1 MKIANPETA
10 ECSVVSL
17 DELSLE
23 MKRLMS
29 REMLKELILLIEPH
43 KDSHQH
49 LYEYLMMTWVA
60 CHYNSTLY
68 AFNSDGAIA
77 LQYHL
82 SEFDED
88 IVRYYNGEKKKGFK
102 I

>member
-1 MKIANPETA
+1 
-10 ECSVVSL
+10 
-17 DELSLE
+17 

-29 REMLKELILLIEPH
+29 REMLRELITLIEPH
-43 KDSHQH
+43 KDSHSE
-49 LYEYLMMTWVA
+49 LYEYLMITWTS

-68 AFNSDGAIA
+68 ACNVSGATC

-88 IVRYYNGEKKKGFK
+88 IMNFYKKEQSKG
-102 I
+102 INL